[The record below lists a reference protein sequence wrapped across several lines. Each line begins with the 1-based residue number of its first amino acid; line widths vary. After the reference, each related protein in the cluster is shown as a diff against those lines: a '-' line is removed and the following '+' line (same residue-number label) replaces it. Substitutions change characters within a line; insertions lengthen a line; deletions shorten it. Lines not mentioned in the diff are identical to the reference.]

1 MTKIK
6 SIKSRQAIR
15 ARVGLWGREKGRE
28 IEKAKELGK
37 AIPARETKKPKLFF
51 ILFYFLI

>member
-6 SIKSRQAIR
+6 SIKQQQAIR

-28 IEKAKELGK
+28 NEKAKEGK
-37 AIPARETKKPKLFF
+37 AIPARETKQ
-51 ILFYFLI
+51 FLN